1 MLLNHR
7 PSHQHLAL
15 IASGIVLGWLG
26 YHGHFCSSTTNPHTS
41 LHRSERISPVPEKGT
56 QESIPIPPEYG
67 VPYGVVDGGDQP
79 GACSDTASAEYL
91 RGFRTHAVEHCSS
104 LLGDSMHC
112 FHGTINGQD
121 SDLFCIARGVV
132 LDEKAKRFS
141 LGCDTGTSKESPRGV
156 FNSDEMQR
164 QSGPGAVFDS
174 YFDNL
179 WKPED
184 LLSPPLQVE
193 NSQAEQSN
201 YTILIKREGTASFW
215 DSLMEIMS
223 MTLSMDILR
232 MSSDIRLGDPSIKIP
247 ADLPRTQ
254 VIILDDLPE
263 GQLCGLWAFFAG
275 SAPIRFKDVL
285 DDKTK
290 ADALL
295 SAHTAIVPLP
305 GSSNPLSQI
314 DQHDAP
320 DCRYSG
326 LARTFARRVSRKY
339 GVLYPQG
346 GNADP
351 KVVVRVTLVAGTD
364 TRRIRDAD
372 HLLQA
377 LRRASPNVIAQE
389 VDFAAIS
396 MKEQLQIAQSTDVLV
411 GAHGDGREG
420 EGAVVEVHP
429 AGPPPTH
436 HQARYR
442 SLAAM
447 LGRKYLLAEAAVAA
461 SGQAGIWDMD
471 MKQGDGGDKSTTVE
485 SELARR
491 NTELLSAR
499 TNWWIKLV
507 GQSRR

>member
-1 MLLNHR
+1 M
-7 PSHQHLAL
+7 
-15 IASGIVLGWLG
+15 
-26 YHGHFCSSTTNPHTS
+26 
-41 LHRSERISPVPEKGT
+41 
-56 QESIPIPPEYG
+56 
-67 VPYGVVDGGDQP
+67 
-79 GACSDTASAEYL
+79 
-91 RGFRTHAVEHCSS
+91 EHCSS
-104 LLGDSMHC
+104 LSGDSLHC

-141 LGCDTGTSKESPRGV
+141 LGCDTGKSKESPRRV

-174 YFDNL
+174 YFGNL

-184 LLSPPLQVE
+184 LLSLPLQVE

-223 MTLSMDILR
+223 MTLSMDVLR
-232 MSSDIRLGDPSIKIP
+232 MSSDIRLGDPFIKIP

-263 GQLCGLWAFFAG
+263 GQLYGLWGFFAG
-275 SAPIRFKDVL
+275 SAPIRLKDVL

-326 LARTFARRVSRKY
+326 LARTFARRVLRNY

-346 GNADP
+346 GNATP
-351 KVVVRVTLVAGTD
+351 NVVVRVTLVAGTG

-377 LRRASPNVIAQE
+377 LRRAFPNVIAQE
-389 VDFAAIS
+389 VDFAAMS

-411 GAHGDGREG
+411 GAHGDGLSHIMFMREG

-429 AGPPPTH
+429 AGPPATH

-442 SLAAM
+442 NLAAM
-447 LGRKYLLAEAAVAA
+447 LGRRYFLAEAAVAA
-461 SGQAGIWDMD
+461 SGQAGWDMD
-471 MKQGDGGDKSTTVE
+471 MKQGHGGDKSTTVE
-485 SELARR
+485 FELARR
-491 NTELLSAR
+491 DTELVISEDEMVDQ
-499 TNWWIKLV
+499 V
-507 GQSRR
+507 GRAIEALEVQRPGEE